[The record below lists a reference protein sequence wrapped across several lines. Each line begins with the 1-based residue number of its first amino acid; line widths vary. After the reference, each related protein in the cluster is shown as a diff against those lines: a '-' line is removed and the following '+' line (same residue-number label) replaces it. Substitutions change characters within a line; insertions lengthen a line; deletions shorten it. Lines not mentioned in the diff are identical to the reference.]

1 MKSGCYPLLLCTL
14 ICFSMLSYSSFAQ
27 EIVAHRGASYLAPE
41 NTLAAVKLAYALG
54 ADAVEIDVQL
64 TKDQQVVVLHDR
76 DTRRTAGGRQLVV
89 AESTAAELRQLEV
102 GSWKD
107 PQYAGEKIP
116 LLAEVFPL
124 VPEGKKLVV
133 ELKTGPEILPHLQ
146 QQLRESGIAARI
158 ILISFSKEAII
169 GAKALMP
176 QIPAY
181 WLLHNYK
188 DHSLEEAIQLA
199 IAHHLD
205 GLDVH
210 FKLVNKYF
218 MEKMQEQE
226 LRVYVYTV
234 NDPVVAK
241 RLQALGVKGITT
253 DRPGWLRKQ
262 LEE

>member
-1 MKSGCYPLLLCTL
+1 MKSGYYLLLFCTL
-14 ICFSMLSYSSFAQ
+14 ICCSMLSYSSFAQ

-41 NTLAAVKLAYALG
+41 NTLAAVKLAYELG

-64 TKDQQVVVLHDR
+64 TKDQQVVVIHDR
-76 DTRRTAGGRQLVV
+76 DTRRTAGGHRLVV

-107 PQYAGEKIP
+107 PQYAEEKIP

-146 QQLRESGIAARI
+146 QQLRESGIAERI
-158 ILISFSKEAII
+158 ILISFSAPAII

-176 QIPAY
+176 HMPAY

-188 DHSLEEAIQLA
+188 EYSLDEAIQLA
-199 IAHHLD
+199 QKHALD

-210 FKLVNKYF
+210 FKLVNKHF
-218 MEKMQEQE
+218 MKKMQEQE
-226 LRVYVYTV
+226 LEVYVYTV
-234 NDPVVAK
+234 NSAAMAK
-241 RLQALGVKGITT
+241 KLLTLGVKGITT

-262 LEE
+262 LE